1 MKLATVAFRRCIVFP
16 PSSRSFC
23 SRVVLLLAILP
34 CARVVWAGEKFANG
48 NESAPAVRVFEK
60 NQGFLPFAD
69 APIDYRSSE
78 LNDPVAKLDKR
89 LKQGQLKLHYD
100 RRHGYLKSILDALHI
115 AVSSQTLVFSKTSF
129 QFPQIGPAAPR
140 ALYYND
146 DVYVGQVHNGK
157 FLEFVSFDPMQGAIF
172 YVMDERR
179 DKHPRFERSEVDCIQ
194 CHVAPSTKGIP
205 GVMLKSVFTMPDGT
219 ADGAARSFVTGQ
231 ESPLSQRWG
240 GWYVTARSGSR
251 GAMANVLIADPRNPE
266 QLDRAAGANLDSL
279 AGRFDT
285 SAYLAGSS
293 DIVALMVLAHQTQ
306 MHNWI
311 TLTNYQTRLALY
323 KQATAAP
330 SVSGSDEASK
340 RFEGPA
346 EQLVRYLLFTNET
359 PLAAPIV
366 GTSDFAKQFTARGPR
381 DPQGRS
387 LRDFDLQKRIFKYPC
402 SYLIYSEAFDAIPA
416 PAKHYIYRRLFEILS
431 GREQGP
437 EFASLSSQDR
447 RAILEILVATKPGL
461 PDEWKEFVRDA
472 HRGLTSRAHA
482 GPAHLQ
488 P

>member
-1 MKLATVAFRRCIVFP
+1 MRQGYRFPIVLALFVVSGAVVAGI
-16 PSSRSFC
+16 
-23 SRVVLLLAILP
+23 AEQA
-34 CARVVWAGEKFANG
+34 ARGDS
-48 NESAPAVRVFEK
+48 SAPAGRVVVK

-69 APIDYRSSE
+69 APINYRSSE

-89 LKQGQLKLHYD
+89 LERGEFKLHYD
-100 RRHGYLKSILDALHI
+100 SRHGYLKSVLDALHI
-115 AVSSQTLVFSKTSF
+115 SVSSQALVFSKTSF
-129 QFPQIGPAAPR
+129 QFPDISPATPR

-146 DVYVGQVHNGK
+146 DVYVGQVHSGK

-172 YVMDERR
+172 YVMDEHR

-205 GVMLKSVFTMPDGT
+205 GVMLRSVFTKPDGT
-219 ADGAARSFVTGQ
+219 ADAAARSFVTGQ

-240 GWYVTARSGSR
+240 GWYVTAKSGSQ
-251 GAMANVLIADPRNPE
+251 GAMANAIISDLQHPE
-266 QLDRAAGANLDSL
+266 QLDRSAGANLPSL

-285 SAYLAGSS
+285 AAYLTGSS

-311 TLTNYQTRLALY
+311 TLANYTTRIVLADP
-323 KQATAAP
+323 KQNTEEARKKIE
-330 SVSGSDEASK
+330 GS
-340 RFEGPA
+340 A
-346 EQLVRYLLFTNET
+346 EQLVRYLLFTNEI
-359 PLAAPIV
+359 PLQSPIA
-366 GTSDFAKQFTARGPR
+366 GTSDFARQFTARGPR
-381 DPQGRS
+381 DSEGRS

-416 PAKHYIYRRLFEILS
+416 PAKDYVYRRLFDILS

-447 RAILEILVATKPGL
+447 RAILEILAATKPGL
-461 PDEWKEFVRDA
+461 PEEWKEEVGRQFVRA
-472 HRGLTSRAHA
+472 TNQGIASRARTGA
-482 GPAHLQ
+482 VNLQ
-488 P
+488 R